1 MGISRGAIKLIAMA
15 LKDRTPGGTVLTFG
29 VQSVDGGRNDVIAAM
44 ASANNG
50 STTAASEP
58 LGADASLPGQR
69 IHQRELFSLLGFA
82 ATESLDCY
90 DAESPTHIV
99 DLNRPLPPALRG
111 RFDLVYDGGT
121 IEHCFNAP
129 QAMMNVVSALAP
141 GGRVIHHVPMN
152 NWVDHGFYQL
162 SPTVFFDFYD
172 ANGFIDPRMKLHF
185 MGRRRESFAVYDPEN
200 DPRLPYSF
208 GSKMQCLSFFTAEK
222 SRDAGHTEIVFPLQ
236 RRYREAFGGETKARP
251 RKRGFARLKDSILK
265 RTIRLRASRI

>member
-15 LKDRTPGGTVLTFG
+15 LKDRARVGRVLTYG
-29 VQSVDGGRNDVIAAM
+29 VQSIDGRRSDVIAAM
-44 ASANNG
+44 ESANSG
-50 STTAASEP
+50 STTAVSER
-58 LGADASLPGQR
+58 LGAVVPGEP

-90 DAESPTHIV
+90 GVESPTHIV
-99 DLNRPLPPALRG
+99 DLNRPLPPELIG

-129 QAMMNVVSALAP
+129 QAMINVVSALAP

-152 NWVDHGFYQL
+152 NWVDHGFYQI
-162 SPTVFFDFYD
+162 SPTLFFDFYG

-185 MGRRRESFAVYDPEN
+185 MGRKRESFAEYDPDN

-208 GSKMQCLSFFTAEK
+208 GSKVKCLTFFTAEK
-222 SRDAGHTEIVFPLQ
+222 SRDAGNPEIVFPLQ

-251 RKRGFARLKDSILK
+251 RKRGFARLRDSILK